1 MMRRSWN
8 HIHGSWVQQCA
19 RGKRHFSKRT
29 GQASS
34 SWVSAS
40 QPRIRHTTN
49 VLIKKIKK
57 IKKNSFRV
65 FERILEFLNFLFIF
79 DSVSNVAVPPSSHL
93 GCEPAGV
100 NLPAKRIVVVVS
112 RVAPATGIAWI
123 DCQSATGDNVVVVGP
138 CQIGWSFYPRKDRM
152 FSMCRCVFTA
162 NIIKVLRIFVQ
173 RYFGGFMS
181 VVACVRVVQCCK
193 HLFVVV
199 GRVDIIHT

>member
-1 MMRRSWN
+1 MY
-8 HIHGSWVQQCA
+8 
-19 RGKRHFSKRT
+19 
-29 GQASS
+29 
-34 SWVSAS
+34 
-40 QPRIRHTTN
+40 
-49 VLIKKIKK
+49 
-57 IKKNSFRV
+57 
-65 FERILEFLNFLFIF
+65 
-79 DSVSNVAVPPSSHL
+79 
-93 GCEPAGV
+93 
-100 NLPAKRIVVVVS
+100 
-112 RVAPATGIAWI
+112 
-123 DCQSATGDNVVVVGP
+123 VVVVGP